1 MLGFLGGTGVE
12 GRGLALRFALAGN
25 KVLIGSR
32 DRERANVAAQ
42 KVLDLAE
49 GLWVHGA
56 DNAEVA
62 READIV
68 FIVVPY
74 DAQVALLRDVGVYLR
89 GKTVVNAVIPLVF
102 VDGQVRIIP
111 VEDGSAASQA
121 QTLLSES
128 KVVAGFHS
136 LSAKDLLNPKRVI
149 NGDVLV
155 CSDFSDAKK
164 QVMDLALSIKGVR
177 PVDGGGLINA
187 GYVENMTAV
196 LLTINHTYKGRAMFR
211 ITGIP
216 ALEET
221 FPSSSSS

>member
-32 DRERANVAAQ
+32 DIERANIAAQ
-42 KVLDLAE
+42 KVVDLAE
-49 GLWVHGA
+49 DLWVQGA

-62 READIV
+62 QQADLV

-74 DAQVALLRDVGVYLR
+74 DAQVALLKDVGAYLR
-89 GKTVVNAVIPLVF
+89 GKTVVNAVIPLTF

-111 VEDGSAASQA
+111 VEDGSAASQSQA
-121 QTLLSES
+121 LLPES

-136 LSAKDLLNPKRVI
+136 LSAKDLLNPRRII

-155 CSDFSDAKK
+155 CSDFPDAKK
-164 QVMDLALSIKGVR
+164 QVMDLSLSIEGVR
-177 PVDGGGLINA
+177 PVDGGGLVNA

-216 ALEET
+216 ALEEE
-221 FPSSSSS
+221 SSSSS